1 MRQDKTKCCKQGER
15 LEERKQHRV
24 GLNGGE
30 GVGFKNCDLYR
41 NTPAGWLS
49 QENFMSQV
57 ITVIAFHTICHAGR
71 DLEKKKMYTQLHTKH
86 EVRML
91 YLASRFRVIFKE

>member
-1 MRQDKTKCCKQGER
+1 
-15 LEERKQHRV
+15 
-24 GLNGGE
+24 
-30 GVGFKNCDLYR
+30 
-41 NTPAGWLS
+41 
-49 QENFMSQV
+49 MSQV

>member
-1 MRQDKTKCCKQGER
+1 MRKDKTKCCKQGER

-57 ITVIAFHTICHAGR
+57 ITVIAFHTICHAER
-71 DLEKKKMYTQLHTKH
+71 SRKEENVYTITH
-86 EVRML
+86 
-91 YLASRFRVIFKE
+91 

>member
-1 MRQDKTKCCKQGER
+1 MRKDKTKCCKQGEG

-49 QENFMSQV
+49 QENFMIQM

-71 DLEKKKMYTQLHTKH
+71 DLEKKKMYTRLHTKH
-86 EVRML
+86 EVRMP